1 MSKLYVERE
10 DETTFTIFNK
20 RIIYDFDSQNLNYKN
35 LVNFNFGE
43 KFLYGR
49 VSRNFRPIYFNDNLV
64 QLKTFNPINAQGT
77 PPQAVNFVVDMF
89 NRLSTQF
96 QKCVTIGKI
105 SSDDPFLSSL
115 KVYKAFENPE
125 ELHGSFL
132 QTQLNSF
139 SRQLKRRR
147 YNNLEE
153 FMVTV
158 EALLE
163 ESLKLYPITFAG
175 FVKSRF
181 CPISVSGLSI
191 EIADSDYFDDNG
203 KIQQFINGPNWEFY
217 LNACRSYGFMIDKLI
232 PWRIV
237 ADIGSSECLEYSRVY
252 GLLNTD
258 QILNETYGRTDLVF
272 FNKLKFYL
280 LNLYNQGTIS
290 YAEPFDCNGVQQT
303 RYIETKKI
311 NIQTFD
317 KQFNQE
323 RLLNLYFK
331 IRIMEEDK
339 KLSLGQHKRLVDD
352 CLRLYKIKGLSSSLR
367 AFETIVN
374 QPFDSV
380 GSLSYVNERV
390 RKQREDT

>member
-1 MSKLYVERE
+1 MSEIYVEKE
-10 DETTFTIFNK
+10 DETTLRIFNK
-20 RIIYDFDSQNLNYKN
+20 RIIYDFDSQNSNYKN

-49 VSRNFRPIYFNDNLV
+49 VSRNFKPIYFNNSLV
-64 QLKTFNPINAQGT
+64 ELKTFNPINAEGT
-77 PPQAVNFVVDMF
+77 PPQAINFVVDMF
-89 NRLSTQF
+89 ERLATQF

-105 SSDDPFLSSL
+105 SADDPFLSQL
-115 KVYKAFENPE
+115 KVYKAFQNPE

-139 SRQLKRRR
+139 SIQLKKRR
-147 YNNLEE
+147 YNNLNE
-153 FMVTV
+153 FMVAL
-158 EALLE
+158 ESLLE

-203 KIQQFINGPNWEFY
+203 KIEQFINSPNWEFY

-232 PWRIV
+232 PWRLV
-237 ADIGSSECLEYSRVY
+237 ADIGSSECLQYSRVY

-258 QILNETYGRTDLVF
+258 QILNETYGRTDLIF

-280 LNLYNQGTIS
+280 LNLYNQNAIS

-303 RYIETKKI
+303 RYIEIKKI
-311 NIQTFD
+311 NVEAFD
-317 KQFNQE
+317 NQFNEE

-331 IRIMEEDK
+331 IRIIEEDK
-339 KLSLGQHKRLVDD
+339 KLTHAEQKRLIDD
-352 CLRLYKIKGLSSSLR
+352 CIRLYKIRGLSSCLQT
-367 AFETIVN
+367 FETIVN
-374 QPFDSV
+374 QPFDSI
-380 GSLSYVNERV
+380 GSLSYVTER
-390 RKQREDT
+390 QRRRREE

>member
-132 QTQLNSF
+132 
-139 SRQLKRRR
+139 
-147 YNNLEE
+147 
-153 FMVTV
+153 
-158 EALLE
+158 
-163 ESLKLYPITFAG
+163 
-175 FVKSRF
+175 
-181 CPISVSGLSI
+181 
-191 EIADSDYFDDNG
+191 
-203 KIQQFINGPNWEFY
+203 
-217 LNACRSYGFMIDKLI
+217 
-232 PWRIV
+232 
-237 ADIGSSECLEYSRVY
+237 
-252 GLLNTD
+252 
-258 QILNETYGRTDLVF
+258 
-272 FNKLKFYL
+272 
-280 LNLYNQGTIS
+280 
-290 YAEPFDCNGVQQT
+290 
-303 RYIETKKI
+303 
-311 NIQTFD
+311 
-317 KQFNQE
+317 
-323 RLLNLYFK
+323 
-331 IRIMEEDK
+331 
-339 KLSLGQHKRLVDD
+339 
-352 CLRLYKIKGLSSSLR
+352 
-367 AFETIVN
+367 
-374 QPFDSV
+374 
-380 GSLSYVNERV
+380 
-390 RKQREDT
+390 